1 MERNECEIK
10 KWRAKNW
17 RLEICKHIVGNWR
30 YSEWRV
36 NLWTE
41 KSLRMKIGE

>member
-17 RLEICKHIVGNWR
+17 RLEICREKKKR
-30 YSEWRV
+30 YGVEFEYRE
-36 NLWTE
+36 L
-41 KSLRMKIGE
+41 